1 MKELILASASPRR
14 RALLGQIGLKVT
26 VHPSSFREST
36 VASQPQA
43 FVLYNALGKAREVAA
58 HFKSGIVLG
67 ADTIVVHAE
76 ELLGKP
82 KNRDEAARMLRGL
95 SGDWHDVFTAVALVD
110 SSTGREISDVVRTR
124 VHMRQIT
131 DAELSGYLL
140 TEEPYDKAGA
150 YGIQGMA
157 AMFVDRI
164 DGCYSNVV
172 GLPLSRL
179 AELLQQCDAVWC

>member
-1 MKELILASASPRR
+1 MKQLILASASPRR
-14 RALLGQIGLKVT
+14 RALLRQIGWDCIVR
-26 VHPSSFREST
+26 PSNFRELT
-36 VASQPQA
+36 VASEPEA
-43 FVLYNALGKAREVAA
+43 FVLYNALGKAREVATQ
-58 HFKSGIVLG
+58 FRSGIVLG
-67 ADTIVVHAE
+67 ADTIVVHAG

-82 KNRDEAARMLRGL
+82 KGKEEAASMLRML

-110 SSTGREISDVVRTR
+110 SSSGREISDIARTR

-131 DAELSGYLL
+131 EAELASYLE

-157 AMFVDRI
+157 ALFVDRI
-164 DGCYSNVV
+164 DGCYFNVV

-179 AELLQQCDAVWC
+179 AELRQQCEAVWS